1 MTGPEQRP
9 GPGSYRPHMAD
20 QKRLSIT
27 IDLDATPPVVSLEG
41 EIDVE
46 TARDLRQVLDE
57 FAERPQDVVFD
68 MSKVEFID
76 SSGLG
81 LLLSVRRLGALT
93 LRGLSDRAYRLFELT
108 GLHEVFN
115 LERIDAV
122 VLDDATPPRDQKE
135 ATIELDRVDLADR
148 EAQLDPTRARKER

>member
-1 MTGPEQRP
+1 MGDRQ
-9 GPGSYRPHMAD
+9 
-20 QKRLSIT
+20 RLSIT
-27 IDLDATPPVVSLEG
+27 IDLNATPPVVALAG

-57 FAERPQDVVFD
+57 FAGGPQDVVFD
-68 MSKVEFID
+68 MSAVEFID

-108 GLHEVFN
+108 GLHEVFKI
-115 LERIDAV
+115 ERIDAV
-122 VLDDATPPRDQKE
+122 VLDEEEVEVEAVTDLTVLGATDGSTDGSSTSSTTTAE
-135 ATIELDRVDLADR
+135 GAEDS
-148 EAQLDPTRARKER
+148 TRR

>member
-1 MTGPEQRP
+1 MGDRQ
-9 GPGSYRPHMAD
+9 
-20 QKRLSIT
+20 RLSIT
-27 IDLDATPPVVSLEG
+27 IDLNATPPVVALAG

-46 TARDLRQVLDE
+46 TARDLRHVLDE
-57 FAERPQDVVFD
+57 FAGSPQDVVFD
-68 MSKVEFID
+68 MSAVEFID

-81 LLLSVRRLGALT
+81 LLLSVRRLGMLT

-122 VLDDATPPRDQKE
+122 VLDDEDDEDDVDVEVELVDGSDVADVADVTDGARRNGAT
-135 ATIELDRVDLADR
+135 ATTAD
-148 EAQLDPTRARKER
+148 DSSGV

>member
-1 MTGPEQRP
+1 MGDRQ
-9 GPGSYRPHMAD
+9 
-20 QKRLSIT
+20 RLSIT
-27 IDLDATPPVVSLEG
+27 IDLNATPPVVALAG

-46 TARDLRQVLDE
+46 TARDLRHVLDE
-57 FAERPQDVVFD
+57 FAGSPQDVVFD
-68 MSKVEFID
+68 MSAVEFID

-81 LLLSVRRLGALT
+81 LLLSVRRFGMLT

-122 VLDDATPPRDQKE
+122 VLDDDE
-135 ATIELDRVDLADR
+135 AGDAEPVTDLTGLEPNGSVDPASARSASVVDDG
-148 EAQLDPTRARKER
+148 EDSTRR